1 MLSMR
6 EISENEAMLEVDA
19 CVHDG
24 NCLEFM
30 QQFSRLIEGRH
41 STVTLN
47 LARLT
52 SLNNLTVEHIRIFG
66 TMLDQRGKH
75 LQIKGCNSRILTM
88 LRFLRIDQSVPVS

>member
-1 MLSMR
+1 MLLVR
-6 EISENEAMLEVDA
+6 EISENEAVLEVDA

-30 QQFSRLIEGRH
+30 QQLSRLIEGRH
-41 STVTLN
+41 PTVTLN

-52 SLNNLTVEHIRIFG
+52 TLNNLTVEHIRVFSS
-66 TMLDQRGKH
+66 MLSQRGKH
-75 LQIKGCNSRILTM
+75 LQIKGCNSRVLTL